1 MVLIVAG
8 NPHLAR
14 IWARHLERQG
24 NAVTVACSER
34 EAVEYMRTNL
44 VEVIVLDMM
53 LREGSAFFVADYA
66 SYRQPQAKIV
76 SVTQQSFFS
85 DGSLFQH
92 IPNTAAV
99 IQIDAPPRDLAEI
112 VAYHGRA
119 C

>member
-66 SYRQPQAKIV
+66 GVNAQCALLSPLVQPQL
-76 SVTQQSFFS
+76 
-85 DGSLFQH
+85 G
-92 IPNTAAV
+92 
-99 IQIDAPPRDLAEI
+99 
-112 VAYHGRA
+112 G
-119 C
+119 